1 MLLNV
6 NVFLRGSTN
15 MDKTPDELADII
27 DNLRRVFQVVNEHSK
42 KAEKTT
48 GITGPQ
54 LWAIKTIA
62 EKAPIRVSDL
72 AHSMHLNPAT
82 VVGILDRLEA
92 RGLVHRT
99 RSTED
104 RRVVTID
111 LSDQGKELVR
121 RAPEVAQ
128 GLLVAGLENLSSEK
142 RKVIAQGLA
151 HLVDIL
157 GVQKIPPKLIRSP
170 EFNKL

>member
-1 MLLNV
+1 MEPEN
-6 NVFLRGSTN
+6 R
-15 MDKTPDELADII
+15 ELADII

-42 KAEKTT
+42 KAEKSS

-54 LWAIKTIA
+54 LWAIKTIS

-72 AHSMHLNPAT
+72 AHQMYLHPAT

-92 RGLVHRT
+92 RELVTRT
-99 RSTED
+99 RSSTD

-111 LSDQGKELVR
+111 LSEKGKELVR

-128 GLLVAGLENLSSEK
+128 GLLVAGLEKLSREK
-142 RKVIAQGLA
+142 RKVIGEGLRY
-151 HLVDIL
+151 LVDIL
-157 GVQKIPPKLIRSP
+157 GVQEIPPKLMRSP
-170 EFNKL
+170 EINTPE